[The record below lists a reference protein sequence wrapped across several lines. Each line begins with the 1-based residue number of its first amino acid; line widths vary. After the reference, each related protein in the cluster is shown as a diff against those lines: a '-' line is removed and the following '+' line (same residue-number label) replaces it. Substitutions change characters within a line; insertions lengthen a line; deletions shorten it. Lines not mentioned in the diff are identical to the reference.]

1 LTLQKVGQIGVLKA
15 LGASSWFVV
24 RQLLMQVAVISAIGL
39 AIAIPASIMTVNALP
54 ASVPLL
60 ITRNGVIVTTLLLLA
75 TALIG
80 VAFSGRKI
88 VSIDPLI
95 ALGQQQ

>member
-1 LTLQKVGQIGVLKA
+1 MLWVELPTSRFAPRSLKTA
-15 LGASSWFVV
+15 
-24 RQLLMQVAVISAIGL
+24 
-39 AIAIPASIMTVNALP
+39 PASIMTVNALP
-54 ASVPLL
+54 ASIPLL
-60 ITRNGVIVTTLLLLA
+60 IKRDGVVLTTLLLLA
-75 TALIG
+75 TALVG